1 MDSQEHERLSV
12 RSSEGIAAS
21 VLLALAFITP
31 ILFIPGSVLPFEA
44 VKRFFVGIAIAV
56 ALIFWLVS
64 RLSKSH
70 VSIPK
75 SYVFLGLGG
84 LTIVGVLS
92 ALFVESTQSIFCKAG
107 AVACTPGLWSAIRA
121 HSLIG
126 LGYELGTPLWL
137 ALLTVLLF
145 LAGALMSDR
154 KRVFLMYLSIFASSA
169 IVTLYTL
176 FRILPARWLVRYEWY
191 QSLPISLV
199 GKWNELGI
207 FFGLTVLGIIVMLDL
222 LRDFKT
228 PLLPRAG
235 IYALFGFS
243 MLGLI
248 FVNFYPVWV
257 VLALSSVIIY
267 VYALT
272 ADRASSE
279 HPHENRVFRPSLLV
293 AVIAVLFVLGGGQNG
308 FIGEIVTRIN
318 NYMGVPQV
326 LSLEPRPG
334 FSDTLTVTERVLGK
348 KPILG
353 VGPNNF
359 DSAWAQFK
367 PASFNS
373 SLAWDTDFDYGMGYL
388 PSFAVTTGVFGL
400 IFALIFV
407 AAILIEGWRTMSNVL
422 RDRMT
427 NPLAAISFFVTLY
440 LWIFAVIYTP
450 NITLLILAVLSLG
463 TMIAL
468 SVRSGALAELSIEYG
483 NSARATF
490 ISTLVII
497 VLIIVSVGGGY
508 LLLGR
513 SWATTLFFRGLDRAN
528 TNGDLDSAEAYII
541 RAAGLGVRD
550 QYARALTNL
559 NILRMNKIVSQTD
572 VPAETLQAQFL
583 QQVDNATQNA
593 LTAYQIRPL
602 FYQNAVSLANV
613 YEVLSV
619 YKVNGAKDEATK
631 RYAEAAVLN
640 PESPLIPYLSA
651 RMEASLGETTKAQK
665 NLETAITKKAD
676 YPEAILFY
684 SQIEASKGNIQNAAI
699 IAERALTYAPNDLGV
714 LFQAG
719 YLKFQSES
727 YNEARIILERAKALS
742 PNYSNAKYF
751 LGLTYSKLGESAKAI
766 QEFTEISQL
775 NPDNEEV
782 KKILANLKAGL
793 PALSGLQ
800 GGKTTTTKDE

>member
-1 MDSQEHERLSV
+1 MDSQEHERLSA
-12 RSSEGIAAS
+12 RSSEGSAAS
-21 VLLALAFITP
+21 VLLLLAFITP
-31 ILFIPGSVLPFEA
+31 ILFIPGSVLPFEV
-44 VKRFFVGIAIAV
+44 VKRFFVGIAIFI

-64 RLSKSH
+64 RLSKSS

-84 LTIVGVLS
+84 LTLAGVLS
-92 ALFVESTQSIFCKAG
+92 SLFVESTQSLFCRAG
-107 AVACTPGLWSAIRA
+107 GPCVPGLWTAIRA

-137 ALLTVLLF
+137 AIFTILLF
-145 LAGALMSDR
+145 LSGTLMSDR

-169 IVTLYTL
+169 IITLYTL
-176 FRILPARWLVRYEWY
+176 FRILPARWLIKYEWY
-191 QSLPISLV
+191 QALPVSLV

-222 LRDFKT
+222 LRDFRS
-228 PLLPRAG
+228 PFLPRAG
-235 IYALFGFS
+235 IYTLFGFS
-243 MLGLI
+243 IFGLTFI
-248 FVNFYPVWV
+248 NFYPVWI
-257 VLALSSVIIY
+257 VLALSSIMIY

-272 ADRASSE
+272 ADRTAERFSGSQS
-279 HPHENRVFRPSLLV
+279 VFRPSLLV
-293 AVIAVLFVLGGGQNG
+293 AVIAVLFVLGGNQRG

-334 FSDTLTVTERVLGK
+334 FSDTLEVTGRVLGK
-348 KPILG
+348 KPIFG

-359 DSAWAQFK
+359 DSAWALFK

-373 SLAWDTDFDYGMGYL
+373 SLAWNTDFDDGVGYL
-388 PSFAVTTGVFGL
+388 PSFAVTTGVVGL
-400 IFALIFV
+400 ISMLIFV

-422 RDRMT
+422 RDKMT

-440 LWIFAVIYTP
+440 LWIFSLIYTP
-450 NITLLILAVLSLG
+450 NITLLMLAVLSLG

-468 SVRSGALAELSIEYG
+468 SVRSGALQELSLDYG
-483 NSARATF
+483 ESARATF

-497 VLIIVSVGGGY
+497 ALIVTSVGGGY

-513 SWATTLFFRGLDRAN
+513 SWATTLFFRGLARAN
-528 TNGDLDSAEAYII
+528 VDGDLNAAEAYIV

-559 NILRMNKIVSQTD
+559 NILRMNRIVSQTD
-572 VPAETLQAQFL
+572 IPAQALQAQFL
-583 QQVDNATQNA
+583 QQVDNATRNA
-593 LTAYQIRPL
+593 LTAYQIRPH
-602 FYQNAVSLANV
+602 FYQNVASLASV

-619 YKVNGAKDEATK
+619 FKVTGAKDEAVK
-631 RYAEAAVLN
+631 RYAEAATVN
-640 PESPLIPYLSA
+640 PESPLIPYLNA
-651 RMEASLGETTKAQK
+651 RMYASLGEVTKAQQS
-665 NLETAITKKAD
+665 LEAAITKKAD

-684 SQIEASKGNIQNAAI
+684 SQIEASRGNIQNAAV
-699 IAERALTYAPNDLGV
+699 IAERALAYAPNDLGV

-719 YLKFQSES
+719 YLKFQSKS
-727 YNEARIILERAKALS
+727 YDEARIILERARALS

-751 LGLTYSKLGESAKAI
+751 LALTYDELGENKRAI

-775 NPDNEEV
+775 NPGNEEV

-793 PALSGLQ
+793 PALAGLR
-800 GGKTTTTKDE
+800 GGKAAAEDE